1 VYAAL
6 RDRLIE
12 QLRIQTTHTDRRRT
26 VWLEA
31 GRGIVRGLGQ
41 YQTGQMKDV
50 DRRIGQLFHRL
61 REVVDILEHMML
73 RPHSSPRQ
81 DQSVQPKPEKSS
93 PAPSVQE
100 PKLAYTVKEVC
111 KMVGIGRGMFYQ
123 AIRDK
128 KLRAVK
134 CGHRTLVM
142 AKDLEAWMQS
152 WPER

>member
-1 VYAAL
+1 M
-6 RDRLIE
+6 
-12 QLRIQTTHTDRRRT
+12 
-26 VWLEA
+26 
-31 GRGIVRGLGQ
+31 RGLGQ
-41 YQTGQMKDV
+41 YQIGQMKDV
-50 DRRIGQLFHRL
+50 DRRIGQLFHHL

-81 DQSVQPKPEKSS
+81 DQPIEPKPGNSP
-93 PAPSVQE
+93 PAPPLQE
-100 PKLAYTVKEVC
+100 PKRAYTIKELC
-111 KMVGIGRGMFYQ
+111 KLVGVGRGMLYQ